1 MEQRVAVN
9 ISIFCNAGPDINVE
23 IPKDLRVRFLIDSL
37 ASYVVSDGCRFE
49 MAAMSAQGANPEF
62 AFLFDLRS
70 SEHAF
75 YRCHH
80 TAGRTLCVHCISS
93 VHSDHAI
100 HSS

>member
-1 MEQRVAVN
+1 M
-9 ISIFCNAGPDINVE
+9 FCDAGPDINVE

-70 SEHAF
+70 SEHAY
-75 YRCHH
+75 YRCHPLPPASSARIAFPH
-80 TAGRTLCVHCISS
+80 TTQIVQCVCSS
-93 VHSDHAI
+93 T
-100 HSS
+100 